1 MGQFEYTVGL
11 ARPLSPEDAKKL
23 AKQYLRKKESMVEY
37 EHNTLVLDASQT
49 KEDQEAINNFI
60 MQKIEEE
67 RLRIYNEL
75 TNYSPYDTVQI
86 AKFKLKQIIHNERD

>member
-1 MGQFEYTVGL
+1 
-11 ARPLSPEDAKKL
+11 
-23 AKQYLRKKESMVEY
+23 MVEY

>member
-86 AKFKLKQIIHNERD
+86 AKFKLKQIIDNERD